1 MAKQLLTSY
10 TFTPGVAGAGTIVVP
25 GTYALEQFLLVT
37 NVAQGVVLYQ
47 FNKPSK
53 GGTVSTASGQTTLL
67 LDVDTSTMSAG
78 DSLQVL
84 VDDAGASQGMLPTGA
99 ATAANQ
105 ATGNASLSSIDA
117 DLGNLN
123 DAPAASDSG
132 GFSVVALIKRSL
144 QNWTSLLSRIP
155 ALGASEATLAS
166 LNAKTPN
173 LQGDRVP
180 VADGGLLSAAR
191 ESFDFADST
200 LAGMV
205 LQQDAIPDP
214 TNPAGPAL
222 QVTLRDPVQLDQGV
236 PAVIGGVDPTGAVQ
250 RARVGT
256 DGGLQLTDGKTFV
269 GTANSVGGTT
279 TGWIDTT
286 GYQSIVVTFFGG
298 ASATFAFQATND
310 PTYSIA
316 TGNAAGWSTSGIN
329 VPQVSAANPA
339 AGTTWQFPVTARW
352 FRIILSSYASGTAG
366 TVVTMRSTP
375 APFIPSNLAVGIAQ
389 IGGITVQQ
397 GGASGVLGVGGILRP
412 NFQLSTYNALY
423 GNYTQTLTSQTAA
436 LSFASPVTVGGIDST
451 STSRP
456 IQVDSLGA
464 LTVSSATSNQ
474 SQQSIHELLYQILA
488 TLRAVAHY
496 QYETAMGDK
505 PRCVADEPDSL
516 IGDYLNQA
524 NQFSNI
530 TN

>member
-1 MAKQLLTSY
+1 
-10 TFTPGVAGAGTIVVP
+10 
-25 GTYALEQFLLVT
+25 
-37 NVAQGVVLYQ
+37 
-47 FNKPSK
+47 
-53 GGTVSTASGQTTLL
+53 
-67 LDVDTSTMSAG
+67 
-78 DSLQVL
+78 
-84 VDDAGASQGMLPTGA
+84 
-99 ATAANQ
+99 
-105 ATGNASLSSIDA
+105 
-117 DLGNLN
+117 
-123 DAPAASDSG
+123 
-132 GFSVVALIKRSL
+132 
-144 QNWTSLLSRIP
+144 
-155 ALGASEATLAS
+155 
-166 LNAKTPN
+166 
-173 LQGDRVP
+173 
-180 VADGGLLSAAR
+180 
-191 ESFDFADST
+191 
-200 LAGMV
+200 
-205 LQQDAIPDP
+205 
-214 TNPAGPAL
+214 
-222 QVTLRDPVQLDQGV
+222 
-236 PAVIGGVDPTGAVQ
+236 
-250 RARVGT
+250 
-256 DGGLQLTDGKTFV
+256 
-269 GTANSVGGTT
+269 
-279 TGWIDTT
+279 
-286 GYQSIVVTFFGG
+286 
-298 ASATFAFQATND
+298 
-310 PTYSIA
+310 
-316 TGNAAGWSTSGIN
+316 
-329 VPQVSAANPA
+329 
-339 AGTTWQFPVTARW
+339 
-352 FRIILSSYASGTAG
+352 
-366 TVVTMRSTP
+366 MRSTP